1 MVVEVLVPLDV
12 IRIVKLA
19 SQQCTQMPQNGS
31 ERPVSPICVHSCES
45 PRSLARSSRV
55 ATVYTNAPKRHRE
68 ARSSH
73 LCTLLRSQGH
83 PQPKPTAQPCT
94 RMPQNGTEGPFPP
107 ICVHSC
113 VAPHGGDAH
122 HAARAVTQPPTRTHE
137 APVPGTSLAHNWQ
150 LDGVPAW
157 PGVRSQRGPL
167 PRLRLSVR
175 PGPKPRPAGPRRNPP
190 PGWRGVAR
198 ARLPSWAIFHSAPQ
212 AGGGLCPTPPGR
224 RRNGKAHS
232 AQHGSRRLR
241 LFVRR
246 RSGMCPSVGP
256 RAAPAPSPA
265 GLAIVTRGRR
275 PMGLRS
281 RAQGLRV
288 GDGSG
293 LCPAG

>member
-1 MVVEVLVPLDV
+1 MTGPSRGGRPSRPSYNPELPGPSGICVGCCLGEDASLTAAPLAQSLSSRPRERRPARGRHRHAMVVEVLVPPDV

-19 SQQCTQMPQNGS
+19 SQQCTQVPQNGS

-150 LDGVPAW
+150 LDGVPA
-157 PGVRSQRGPL
+157 
-167 PRLRLSVR
+167 
-175 PGPKPRPAGPRRNPP
+175 
-190 PGWRGVAR
+190 
-198 ARLPSWAIFHSAPQ
+198 
-212 AGGGLCPTPPGR
+212 
-224 RRNGKAHS
+224 
-232 AQHGSRRLR
+232 
-241 LFVRR
+241 
-246 RSGMCPSVGP
+246 
-256 RAAPAPSPA
+256 
-265 GLAIVTRGRR
+265 
-275 PMGLRS
+275 
-281 RAQGLRV
+281 
-288 GDGSG
+288 
-293 LCPAG
+293 